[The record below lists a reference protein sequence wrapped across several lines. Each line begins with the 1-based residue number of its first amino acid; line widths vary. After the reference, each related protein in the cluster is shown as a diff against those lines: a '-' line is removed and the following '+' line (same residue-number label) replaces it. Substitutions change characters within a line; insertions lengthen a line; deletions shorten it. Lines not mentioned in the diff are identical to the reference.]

1 MEIYLKLFDV
11 LFPVF
16 FVVGIG
22 YYLGKKNPKIDTTFI
37 TNFAANIGTPAMII
51 YALNPINISF
61 DIFKDYFWYYL
72 IAIIGFSFI
81 GIIFLFIQNTKD
93 IIRELPPFVMPNTG
107 NMGLPIC
114 LFAYGSQGL
123 GVSAAISALIILCHF
138 TLGVFLAARK
148 FSIDVIIK
156 SPPFYAII
164 IAVIVLYYEFK
175 LPTFVENTTF
185 LLMYATIFLILMSLG
200 IALTRLK
207 VFSINKAIF
216 SSIGRV
222 ILGPL
227 IGYLLILYF
236 KLDGFAAGV
245 LLIQCSMPS
254 AILNYLVGSIY
265 SPKKIVDSVASM
277 IVVSTLMSFITIPLV
292 VFFALKYFN

>member
-1 MEIYLKLFDV
+1 MDIYIKLFEV

-16 FVVGIG
+16 FIVGIG
-22 YYLGKKNPKIDTTFI
+22 YFLGKKNPNIDTSFI
-37 TNFAANIGTPAMII
+37 TNFAANIGSPAMII
-51 YALNPINISF
+51 YSLNPVNISF
-61 DIFKDYFWYYL
+61 EIFKNYFYYYF
-72 IAIIGFSFI
+72 IAIIAFSLI
-81 GIIFLFIQNTKD
+81 GVIILFFLNTKD
-93 IIRELPPFVMPNTG
+93 IVRELPPFAMPNTG

-123 GVSAAISALIILCHF
+123 GVSASIAALIILCHF
-138 TLGVFLAARK
+138 TYGVFLAARK
-148 FSIDVIIK
+148 FNLSIILK

-164 IAVIVLYYEFK
+164 LSVFFLYYDLT
-175 LPTFVENTTF
+175 LPGFVVNTTQ

-200 IALTRLK
+200 VALTRLK
-207 VFSINKAIF
+207 VFSLNKAIF

-222 ILGPL
+222 IVGPI

-236 KLDGFAAGV
+236 NLEGFAAGV

-254 AILNYLVGSIY
+254 AVLNYLVASIY
-265 SPKKIVDSVASM
+265 SPKKIVDSVAST
-277 IVVSTLMSFITIPLV
+277 IVVSTLMSFITVPIV

>member
-1 MEIYLKLFDV
+1 MEIYIKLFEV

-22 YYLGKKNPKIDTTFI
+22 YYLGKNNPKIDTSFI
-37 TNFAANIGTPAMII
+37 TSFAANIGTPGMII
-51 YALNPINISF
+51 YSITSTNISF
-61 DIFKDYFWYYL
+61 DIFKDYFWYYFIAMVIFAL
-72 IAIIGFSFI
+72 IGV
-81 GIIFLFIQNTKD
+81 IFLFFLKTKD
-93 IIRELPPFVMPNTG
+93 IIRELPPFIMPNTG

-123 GVSAAISALIILCHF
+123 GVSASISALIILSHF
-138 TLGVFLAARK
+138 TLGIFLADRK
-148 FSIDVIIK
+148 FNINVILK
-156 SPPFYAII
+156 NPPFYAII
-164 IAVIVLYYEFK
+164 ISVILLYFK
-175 LPTFVENTTF
+175 VEVPLFIENTTF

-200 IALTRLK
+200 ISLTRFK
-207 VFSINKAIF
+207 VFSFKKALI

-227 IGYLLILYF
+227 VGFLLIRYF
-236 KLDGFAAGV
+236 NLEGFAAGV

-254 AILNYLVGSIY
+254 AVLNYLVASIY
-265 SPKKIVDSVASM
+265 SPKKIVDST
-277 IVVSTLMSFITIPLV
+277 IVVSTVMSFITVPIV

>member
-1 MEIYLKLFDV
+1 MEIYIKLFEV

-22 YYLGKKNPKIDTTFI
+22 YYLGKNNPKIDTSFI
-37 TNFAANIGTPAMII
+37 TNFAANIGTPGMII
-51 YALNPINISF
+51 YSITSTNISF
-61 DIFKDYFWYYL
+61 DIFKDYFWYYFIAMSIFAL
-72 IAIIGFSFI
+72 IGVV
-81 GIIFLFIQNTKD
+81 FLFCLKTKD
-93 IIRELPPFVMPNTG
+93 IIRELPPFIMPNTG

-123 GVSAAISALIILCHF
+123 GVSASISALIILAHF
-138 TLGVFLAARK
+138 TLGIFLADRK
-148 FSIDVIIK
+148 FNINVILK
-156 SPPFYAII
+156 NPPFYAII
-164 IAVIVLYYEFK
+164 ISVILLYFK
-175 LPTFVENTTF
+175 VEVPLFIENTTF

-200 IALTRLK
+200 ISLTRFK
-207 VFSINKAIF
+207 VFSFKKALI

-227 IGYLLILYF
+227 VGFLLIKYF
-236 KLDGFAAGV
+236 NLEGFAAGV

-254 AILNYLVGSIY
+254 AVLNYLVASIY
-265 SPKKIVDSVASM
+265 SPKKIVDSVAST
-277 IVVSTLMSFITIPLV
+277 IVVSTVMSFITVPIV

>member
-1 MEIYLKLFDV
+1 MEIYIKLFEV

-22 YYLGKKNPKIDTTFI
+22 YYLGRKNPKIDTSFI
-37 TNFAANIGTPAMII
+37 TNFAANIGTPGMII
-51 YALNPINISF
+51 YSITSTNISF
-61 DIFKDYFWYYL
+61 DIFKDYFWYYFIAMIFFAL
-72 IAIIGFSFI
+72 IGVV
-81 GIIFLFIQNTKD
+81 FLFCLKTKD
-93 IIRELPPFVMPNTG
+93 IIRELPPFIMPNTG

-123 GVSAAISALIILCHF
+123 GVSASISALIILAHF
-138 TLGVFLAARK
+138 TLGIFLADRK
-148 FSIDVIIK
+148 FNINVILK
-156 SPPFYAII
+156 NPPFYAII
-164 IAVIVLYYEFK
+164 ISVILLYFK
-175 LPTFVENTTF
+175 VEVPLFIENTTF

-200 IALTRLK
+200 ISLTRFK
-207 VFSINKAIF
+207 VFSFKKALI

-227 IGYLLILYF
+227 VGFLLIRYF
-236 KLDGFAAGV
+236 NLEGFAAGV

-254 AILNYLVGSIY
+254 AVLNYLVASIY
-265 SPKKIVDSVASM
+265 SPKKIVDSVAST
-277 IVVSTLMSFITIPLV
+277 IVVSTVMSFITVPIV